1 MKFDFVIGN
10 PPYQVTIREA
20 SEGNNKNTIDVFD
33 DFQNE
38 AIKVGDKTCL
48 IYPAK
53 NYQREIPATYVSL
66 SIMKSVR
73 CMMYLILAAK
83 QISLCTFH
91 PFPEKNSLKSN
102 MSQSICGSHT
112 GMLQIHTSQTV
123 LSLWIRF
130 ML

>member
-1 MKFDFVIGN
+1 MA
-10 PPYQVTIREA
+10 TSEA
-20 SEGNNKNTIDVFD
+20 FLDEVYKNAVEAEVNKRSTTLSNLADNARD
-33 DFQNE
+33 
-38 AIKVGDKTCL
+38 
-48 IYPAK
+48 
-53 NYQREIPATYVSL
+53 YQREISATYVSL